1 MANDYDMPPLRPEPE
16 RDSFGRYVLPD
27 PSDPGQVKHFTRAT
41 TLAKALDDT
50 YNLMR
55 YRERNVVSGLK
66 TKPEL
71 LDSIDLM
78 EDERRL
84 RDILQSVAEEAYD
97 AAGGNEAST
106 RGTQLHYFTEAV
118 DTGHLSLEQV
128 PAEYRAEVAAYVA
141 AMDRHGIA
149 RPAEGVE
156 RIVYNA
162 TANIVGTA
170 DRLPVVFADGTRM
183 VADVKSGRDLSYSWG
198 AIACQLAIYA
208 DADAMVSYNAD
219 GEPFWDAFPIVEKDV
234 GLVMHIP
241 VDKRKCDLYI
251 VDLAAGRAAVEL
263 ALEVREYRRRKNLAR
278 PLPVGRFGMPAAQEV
293 YAGTAMARVTDA
305 AGLEAADRISP
316 APADPFASVPA
327 DPEDAPLEVVTTNAV
342 PQGGGVIA
350 PLDLS
355 QAPELDPLEE
365 AQALLDTAKDKAAD
379 ARAGRKRRNSKQVAA
394 DKMATQAE
402 TAIPNAETL
411 TNAALALAEAYGFSL
426 EDELDP
432 ETPTDDAP
440 EQEAVDRT
448 EARPEPEPEK
458 DATYPLPAADVKAIA
473 DWTPP
478 ESAPDGPL
486 PVSHLTTIHGTHV
499 ARQSGEDDESL
510 RRRARVVE
518 LGEVLARINS
528 PEDASAA
535 FTAYEDVWDG
545 NYHTNVAKG
554 RLNELARQ
562 AKAALDECRT
572 AADMAAVWERFQDS
586 WTPEYTEY
594 GQSVLQ
600 HVNG

>member
-16 RDSFGRYVLPD
+16 RDSYGRYILPD
-27 PSDPGQVKHFTRAT
+27 PSDPAQVKHFTRAT

-66 TKPEL
+66 VKPEL

-78 EDERRL
+78 EDDRRL
-84 RDILQSVAEEAYD
+84 RDVLQDVAEQAYD

-118 DTGHLSLEQV
+118 DTGALTLEQV

-162 TANIVGTA
+162 MANIVGTA

-219 GEPFWDAFPIVEKDV
+219 GEPFWDAFPVVEKDV

-263 ALEVREYRRRKNLAR
+263 AIEVREYRRRKNLAR

-305 AGLEAADRISP
+305 AGLEAAAERISP

-327 DPEDAPLEVVTTNAV
+327 DPEDAPLAVVTNNEV
-342 PQGGGVIA
+342 PQGGGIIA

-394 DKMATQAE
+394 DKLATQAE
-402 TAIPNAETL
+402 TAIPNAEML
-411 TNAALALAEAYGFSL
+411 TEAALALAEAYGFSL

-432 ETPTDDAP
+432 ETPTDDTP

-458 DATYPLPAADVKAIA
+458 DDTYPLPAQEV
-473 DWTPP
+473 
-478 ESAPDGPL
+478 L
-486 PVSHLTTIHGTHV
+486 PIQTMTTRHGVHV
-499 ARQSGEDDESL
+499 ARQEGESDESL
-510 RRRARVVE
+510 RRRVRIVE
-518 LGEVLARINS
+518 LTRILEREITS

-535 FTAYEDVWDG
+535 FQEYKDVWDG
-545 NYHTNVAKG
+545 DYHTNVAKG

-562 AKAALDECRT
+562 ASMTTAQPADPIKAALDECRT